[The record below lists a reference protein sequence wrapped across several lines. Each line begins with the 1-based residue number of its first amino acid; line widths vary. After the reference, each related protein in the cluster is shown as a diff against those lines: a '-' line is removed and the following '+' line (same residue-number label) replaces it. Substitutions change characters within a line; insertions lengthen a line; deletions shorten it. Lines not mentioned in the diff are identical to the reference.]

1 MSKLVS
7 IILPVYNGAENVASS
22 INSVIGQSYSNWELV
37 IVNDC
42 STDNTLNVILDFQKM
57 DKRIKVLNNQ
67 TNMKLPKSLN
77 IGFREAKG
85 DYLTWTS
92 DDNMYKS
99 NAIERMVSELEANRD
114 IVMVFS
120 DYTTID
126 KDNNIINEIK
136 IADQVILGLGN
147 TIGACFLYTRE
158 IFDKVGFYDYNLF
171 LAEDY
176 DYWIRIN
183 KLGTIK
189 HISEDLYFYKLH
201 DGSLTETRKND
212 INLQTYKVLEK
223 HFMFLYLNA
232 LYEKKQFYFFEH
244 MIGRALP
251 EHKEKTILDLMQ
263 INPKY
268 KFFLYRNKIKDGFI
282 WSSLR
287 NLKGK
292 LVK

>member
-1 MSKLVS
+1 MNKLVS
-7 IILPVYNGAENVASS
+7 IILPVYNGAENIATS
-22 INSVIGQSYSNWELV
+22 INSIINQSYTNWELI

-42 STDNTLNVILDFQKM
+42 STDQTLEVILEYQQK
-57 DKRIKVLNNQ
+57 DKRIKILSNQ

-77 IGFREAKG
+77 IGFTEAKG

-99 NAIERMVSELEANRD
+99 NAIERMVSELETNRD

-126 KDNNIINEIK
+126 KNNNIINEIK
-136 IADQVILGLGN
+136 IADQLILGIGN

-158 IFDKVGFYDYNLF
+158 IFDKVGYYDYNLF

-189 HISEDLYFYKLH
+189 HISEDLYLYKLH

-212 INLQTYKVLEK
+212 INLQTFKVLEK

-232 LYEKKQFYFFEH
+232 LHEKKQFYFFEH

-251 EHKEKTILDLMQ
+251 ENKEKTIFDLIQ

-268 KFFLYRNKIKDGFI
+268 KFFLYCKKIKAGPI
-282 WSSLR
+282 WTTLR